1 VQNSLESILSHSIY
15 ADERKSVSRCP
26 YALTRVSG
34 VVGCCGVYTAIEP
47 DACPGGSLS
56 PAVLV
61 FNNFLTAVL
70 IRTRIQELTLM
81 VSSLTGP
88 TGCGLCCTR

>member
-1 VQNSLESILSHSIY
+1 MPIRAYQGKWGLLDVVWLPPPLSQMRGLEGVLSL
-15 ADERKSVSRCP
+15 
-26 YALTRVSG
+26 
-34 VVGCCGVYTAIEP
+34 AI
-47 DACPGGSLS
+47 
-56 PAVLV
+56 LV